1 MSTYHTAQYSISMA
15 KPVALARGI
24 YHQTVGPIGIE
35 VDLNL
40 KDEIAMR
47 KFWITR
53 MRLSKKSRVDTGLG
67 TYLRDFRV

>member
-1 MSTYHTAQYSISMA
+1 MA
-15 KPVALARGI
+15 KPVAFARGI
-24 YHQTVGPIGIE
+24 YYQTLGPIGIE

-53 MRLSKKSRVDTGLG
+53 MRLSKKSRVDTRLG
-67 TYLRDFRV
+67 TYLRGFRV